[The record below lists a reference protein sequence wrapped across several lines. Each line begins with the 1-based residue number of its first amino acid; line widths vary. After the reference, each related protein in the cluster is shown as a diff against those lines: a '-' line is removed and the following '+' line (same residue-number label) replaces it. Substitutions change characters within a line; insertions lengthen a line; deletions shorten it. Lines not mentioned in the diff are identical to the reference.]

1 MSNQSKILVLNLG
14 SSSIKFA
21 LFDTDGARYDR
32 LAAGVFEEIGRNS
45 RVAYDCEGNKGELE
59 QSFPSHEAGM
69 YFLEELLTNK
79 SYCHI
84 IEDASEIDAIGHRV
98 VHGGDEITRPSLID
112 DRVITVIEECEAFA
126 PLHNPVNLRG
136 IRIAAEVFP
145 GKPQVAVFDTAF
157 HATIPDSAKTYGLD
171 RKYFH
176 DGIKKYGFHGTS
188 HHYVTLEAARMLG
201 VAPDEVN
208 LITCHLGN
216 GSSIA
221 AVEKGKSIETSMG
234 FTPLEG
240 LMMGTRSGDMD
251 PAAILYVM
259 KNEGLTPD
267 ETETWLNKKSGM
279 YALAGIESSDMR
291 QIWDAADAGNQQAT
305 LALEAFAHRVG
316 KYIGACSW
324 HLKGNYDLVFTG
336 GIGENDWRMR
346 ELILQ
351 GHEASGIILDTQANR
366 SNESV
371 ITTPDS
377 PRKAL
382 VIHTDEELMIARST
396 YDTVKV

>member
-21 LFDTDGARYDR
+21 LLDTDGARYDR
-32 LAAGVFEEIGRNS
+32 VASGVFEEIGRDS
-45 RVAYDCEGNKGELE
+45 RVAYECGGNKGELE
-59 QSFPSHEAGM
+59 QCFPSHEAGM

-79 SYCHI
+79 AYCRI

-98 VHGGDEITRPSLID
+98 VHGGDEITKPSLID
-112 DRVITVIEECEAFA
+112 DRVITVIEECEVFA

-136 IRIAAEVFP
+136 IRIATEMFP

-188 HHYVTLEAARMLG
+188 HHYVTLEAARRLG

-216 GSSIA
+216 GSSIT

-240 LMMGTRSGDMD
+240 LMMGTRCGDVD

-259 KNEGLTPD
+259 KNEGLSPD
-267 ETETWLNKKSGM
+267 EAETWLNKKS
-279 YALAGIESSDMR
+279 AGCTPWRESKAPICGRSGTR
-291 QIWDAADAGNQQAT
+291 QT
-305 LALEAFAHRVG
+305 PAFSRQSSPW
-316 KYIGACSW
+316 K
-324 HLKGNYDLVFTG
+324 HLLTG
-336 GIGENDWRMR
+336 S
-346 ELILQ
+346 
-351 GHEASGIILDTQANR
+351 AST
-366 SNESV
+366 
-371 ITTPDS
+371 
-377 PRKAL
+377 
-382 VIHTDEELMIARST
+382 
-396 YDTVKV
+396 